1 MTPDEQDFLR
11 GFFRAVI
18 DRPIEFDGHD
28 SRRYVKLYEDPNF
41 EEHDPVKLLLRS
53 IEYSPGQS
61 VQLLSGFRGSGKS
74 TELRRLRSKLDGRGN
89 YKVALIDIEDY
100 LSPSQ
105 PIDVSDFLIALA
117 GGFGDALLEA
127 GHMAGE
133 PAKESYWTRLVNLL
147 TRTNISVPEVTAGLS
162 ANVSAPDKTA
172 PAGALGNFKVS
183 LKNDPSFRENL
194 QKRMAGHLGAL
205 VKDVGN
211 YVEYCVKKVKE
222 RYGPDTEVVLLV
234 DSMEHIRGS
243 ITNAALVQDSVVNLF
258 AKHSDKLQFTY
269 LHVIYTVPPYLK
281 VLQPNLGSFYE
292 PGGIQMIPTLK
303 VRLKE
308 GREPFQPALDLLEKL
323 IAERGDWKR
332 LLGPEARAVVDG
344 LSLLSGGH
352 LRDFLRLFQEII
364 RRADRLPVPDRV
376 VKNAIQQIRSEFLPI
391 PDEDAIWLDLIASS
405 HDVALRNNDKL
416 HELARYFDSHIVL
429 CYRNGQDWYDVHPL
443 VRDVVNQQAAT
454 VRGRTVSPREV
465 PQTVQGLAGGMRL
478 SALRIGSFRLVRS
491 AELRLEPPFAVI
503 VGPNQS
509 GKSSV
514 LDALQLLSDAARG
527 NLVDAVVRGR
537 GGLATLV
544 SRRAEEPTIHLEVEL
559 QSSRGLRLRYW
570 LRLGP
575 VGAYDF
581 AVAQEELTEHTQD
594 GGWTTVLTRA
604 GTQAKLSG
612 KPITAPNDR
621 ESLLSQ
627 IGSVTHPLVRQAQ
640 AALAS
645 IAVYPYFHS
654 GAAWAEPDMV
664 SMRRPARPE
673 PDARLQATGN
683 NLAAALSAMRDER
696 PDDWQEFSRI
706 VRQAFP
712 LMKELRLPA
721 VSRGAVQL
729 FWDDAEGNSFD
740 ASELSDGTLSFIA
753 ILCALFQPGNALVAI
768 DEPEAHLHP
777 EALMR
782 LVGAARSL
790 SERQPILFTTQSDIL
805 IGLLD
810 DTPESVVVAQKED
823 GAARLVRPD
832 REDLREWLKTFSLRE
847 MRRELEEWGAIP

>member
-11 GFFRAVI
+11 GFFRAVA

-28 SRRYVKLYEDPNF
+28 NPRYVKLYEDPNF
-41 EEHDPVKLLLRS
+41 EEHDPVKLLMRS
-53 IEYSPGQS
+53 IEYSPGQG

-74 TELRRLRSKLDGRGN
+74 TELRRLRSKLDGRGV
-89 YKVALIDIEDY
+89 YKVALLDIEDY

-117 GGFGDALLEA
+117 GGFGDALLDA
-127 GHMAGE
+127 GHLTGD
-133 PAKESYWTRLVNLL
+133 PAEEGYWTRFVNLL
-147 TRTNISVPEVTAGLS
+147 TRTNISVPEVSAG
-162 ANVSAPDKTA
+162 VSA
-172 PAGALGNFKVS
+172 GASANFKVS
-183 LKNDPSFRENL
+183 LKSDPSFREDL

-205 VKDVGN
+205 VKDVGA

-222 RYGPDTEVVLLV
+222 RYGPNTEVVLLV

-243 ITNAALVQDSVVNLF
+243 FSNAAAVQDSVVNLF
-258 AKHSDKLQFTY
+258 ARHSDKLHFTY
-269 LHVIYTVPPYLK
+269 LHVIYTVPPYLN
-281 VLQPNLGSFYE
+281 VLQPNLGSLYE
-292 PGGIQMIPTLK
+292 PGGIQMLPTLK
-303 VRLKE
+303 VRLRE
-308 GREPFQPALDLLEKL
+308 SREPFQPALDLLEEI

-332 LLGPEARAVVDG
+332 LLGADARATVDE

-352 LRDFLRLFQEII
+352 LRDFLRLFAEII
-364 RRADRLPVPDRV
+364 RRADRLPVPRRV
-376 VKNAIQQIRSEFLPI
+376 VENAVQQIRSEFLPI
-391 PDEDAIWLDLIASS
+391 PDEDASWLDLIASS
-405 HDVALRNNDKL
+405 HDVALASHNEL
-416 HELARYFDSHIVL
+416 YGLARYLESHLVL

-443 VRDVVNQQAAT
+443 IRDVVKRQTAT
-454 VRGRTVSPREV
+454 VRSSAVSLREA
-465 PQTVQGLAGGMRL
+465 PQAIQGVAGGMRL
-478 SALRIGSFRLVRS
+478 SALRIRSFRLLRS
-491 AELRLEPPFAVI
+491 TELRLEPPFAAI

-509 GKSSV
+509 GKSSL

-527 NLVDAVVRGR
+527 NLVDAIVRGR
-537 GGLATLV
+537 GGITTLV
-544 SRRAEEPTIHLEVEL
+544 SRGAEEPAIHLEVEL
-559 QSSRGLRLRYW
+559 QSSTGQRLRYW

-581 AVAQEELTEHTQD
+581 AVVQEELAELTQD
-594 GGWTTVLTRA
+594 GGWTPVVTRVGTQGKLA
-604 GTQAKLSG
+604 GT
-612 KPITAPNDR
+612 PFTAPNSR
-621 ESLLSQ
+621 EALLSQ
-627 IGSVTHPLVRQAQ
+627 LGSVTHPLVQQVQ

-645 IAVYPYFHS
+645 IAVYPYFRT
-654 GAAWAEPDMV
+654 GAAWAEPDVV

-673 PDARLQATGN
+673 PNARLHATGS
-683 NLAAALSAMRDER
+683 NLAAALSSMRDER
-696 PDDWQEFSRI
+696 PDDWRDFSRI

-712 LMKELRLPA
+712 QMKELRLPA

-740 ASELSDGTLSFIA
+740 ASELSDGTLSFLA

-777 EALMR
+777 DALMR

-790 SERQPILFTTQSDIL
+790 SERQPVLFTTQSDIL

-810 DTPESVVVAQKED
+810 DTPESVVVAQRQD
-823 GAARLVRPD
+823 GAAQLVRPQ

-847 MRRELEEWGAIP
+847 MRRELEEWGATP